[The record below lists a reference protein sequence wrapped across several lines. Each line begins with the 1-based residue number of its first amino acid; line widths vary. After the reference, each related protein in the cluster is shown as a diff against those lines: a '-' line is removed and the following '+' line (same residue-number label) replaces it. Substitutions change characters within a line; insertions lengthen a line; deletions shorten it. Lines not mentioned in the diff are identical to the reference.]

1 MNHLLSGFLADTALG
16 GAPQP
21 VDRISHARTAIEEIL
36 AEAYE
41 AGDWNAVRTLH
52 AVSALL
58 AAVRH

>member
-1 MNHLLSGFLADTALG
+1 MNHILSGLLADAALG
-16 GAPQP
+16 RTPRP
-21 VDRISHARTAIEEIL
+21 VDRITDARTAVEEIL

-41 AGDWNAVRTLH
+41 AGDWSAVRTLH